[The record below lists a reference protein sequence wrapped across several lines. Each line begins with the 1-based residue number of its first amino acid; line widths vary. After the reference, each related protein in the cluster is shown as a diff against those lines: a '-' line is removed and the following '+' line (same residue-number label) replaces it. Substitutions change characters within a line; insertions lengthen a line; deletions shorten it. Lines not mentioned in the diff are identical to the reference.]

1 VEIRDLYPAKYKYMY
16 VYIYLLI
23 NFVLI
28 LYHLQSSEA
37 LSEDLCLH
45 FCKNSLLSYIR
56 FLKNKN
62 IFLKTHFEVRSY
74 FQIQIK
80 NHCYTIF
87 FHFYNQWYKA
97 KHAKI
102 LHFL

>member
-1 VEIRDLYPAKYKYMY
+1 MY

-28 LYHLQSSEA
+28 LYHLQSSET
-37 LSEDLCLH
+37 LSKDLCLH
-45 FCKNSLLSYIR
+45 FCKNFLLSYIR

-62 IFLKTHFEVRSY
+62 IFLKTHFEVKNY

-87 FHFYNQWYKA
+87 FIFAINKA
-97 KHAKI
+97 KYAEI
-102 LHFL
+102 LHFLQYQRHKQIIFFNIK